1 VDMADMI
8 ELQEKYEALKHKVDV
23 LEHQNADL
31 IYKQNQD
38 KWGFPLFVRNIHDHY
53 YFHQMK

>member
-31 IYKQNQD
+31 ISKQSQD
-38 KWGFPLFVRNIHDHY
+38 KWGFPLFVRNIHDY
-53 YFHQMK
+53 NYFQIK